1 MLFFRTIL
9 IFIVLTCQFLPV
21 SGQPFQCDGRLILS
35 AVTGNTTTYSIN
47 FVPFGGI
54 NYSQISVY
62 LGEKFDAVGF
72 NPADNYIYGVKENSN
87 QIVRLR
93 ADWTYEEV
101 GSVPL
106 VDTLQVYAG
115 DCTPQGQYI
124 CHENNLDKILVFD
137 VVDNFALVE
146 TLELFWDPTS
156 ENSGSFTTRID
167 DFAIDPNNPGIAY
180 AFQGSFP
187 EENYNPASTRGYLLS
202 INIDFSDPNV
212 GMVTPIALIPA
223 DVVWRLG
230 SLFFTTG
237 GQLYGL
243 GPYADDFF
251 TQSRLISI
259 NTTTAAANIQGITT
273 PSADISDGCSCP
285 YNLFFTNDVQPRDVL
300 CSGSEVDYILTIT
313 NRSYLELSGLS
324 LTDTL
329 PEEMVIQNITG
340 NFTGD
345 IEAGTGIGTEI
356 LTINNLQVPSRGS
369 VEITIHAEVL
379 DIPIGSVYNQALLT
393 NLPLLFGESKI
404 SDDPVTPGSAPDPTR
419 LLAEPQPLDD
429 TTIEITQPTD
439 CLTAND
445 SRVIV
450 SSSVLRPGENYNVLV
465 RNQSWEEFH
474 YEFLI
479 DNTKS
484 FTINGLL
491 PDEYFI
497 AEVTLENSL
506 CSFGWKEQPFVIEPP
521 NDQLQV
527 TTVTNSP
534 ICEGVD
540 LELSVGLSPG
550 GSVYWTGPER
560 FGSTDLSNTI
570 DTASLDYNGKFK
582 MVATYGFCEQ
592 TREIQV
598 LVAPEI
604 EASISGELEYCER
617 ARMELEAVGNG
628 DLTAFS
634 WSGPN
639 SITSDRQKIN
649 LPTISSL
656 NEGYYE
662 VIIDNNGLCPDT
674 AGTMVSLLPSPT
686 INMPGLIETDYCTP
700 LKLRPIITG
709 DAAVT
714 YQWTRR
720 QGLDCYDCPTPELQ
734 VPFLPSY
741 RLAVENMIGCA
752 DTSVVQ
758 VVLDKE
764 QLLYVPNAFSPNF
777 DGQNDYFQ
785 MFPYCG
791 VSHLKNLKIF
801 DRWGALVFSK
811 KELNPLNPSDFWDGR
826 IGGKLAST
834 GVYIWQVE
842 ITLVDGTVL
851 RRSGDVSVLK

>member
-1 MLFFRTIL
+1 MLLVRTAI
-9 IFIVLTCQFLPV
+9 IFIFLTCQFLPL

-35 AVTGNTTTYSIN
+35 AVTESTTNFNIN
-47 FVPFGGI
+47 FVPFGAV
-54 NYSQISVY
+54 NYSQISAY

-87 QIVRLR
+87 QIARLR
-93 ADWTYEEV
+93 ADWTYEVV
-101 GSVPL
+101 GSVPQ

-124 CHENNLDKILVFD
+124 CYEDDLNKILVFD
-137 VVDNFALVE
+137 VVDNFTLVE
-146 TLELFWDPTS
+146 TLDLFWNPAS
-156 ENSGSFTTRID
+156 ENSGPFTTRID
-167 DFAIDPNNPGIAY
+167 DLAIDPNNPGIAY

-187 EENYNPASTRGYLLS
+187 EEDYNPANTRGYLLS
-202 INIDFSDPNV
+202 INVDFLDPNV
-212 GMVTPIALIPA
+212 GMVTPIAPIPA

-243 GPYADDFF
+243 GPYADEPF

-259 NTTTAAANIQGITT
+259 NTTTAAANIQGIST
-273 PSADISDGCSCP
+273 PLANTSDGCSCP
-285 YNLFFTNDVQPRDVL
+285 YSLFFTNNVQPRDVP
-300 CSGSEVDYILTIT
+300 CNGSEVDYILTIT
-313 NRSYLELSGLS
+313 NRSYLELSGLN

-329 PEEMVIQNITG
+329 PTEMVIQNITG

-345 IEAGTGIGTEI
+345 IEVGTGIGTQI
-356 LTINNLQVPSRGS
+356 LTINNLRVSARGS
-369 VEITIHAEVL
+369 VEITIRAEVI
-379 DIPIGSVYNQALLT
+379 DIPVGSVYNQALLT
-393 NLPLLFGESKI
+393 NLPLLFGGSKV
-404 SDDPVTPGSAPDPTR
+404 SDDPRTSGSAPDPTR
-419 LLAEPQPLDD
+419 LLSEPQPLED
-429 TTIEITQPTD
+429 TMIEITQPTD
-439 CLTAND
+439 CLNAVD

-450 SSSVLRPGENYNVLV
+450 SSPVLRPGEKYNVLV

-479 DNTKS
+479 DDTKS

-497 AEVTLENSL
+497 AQVTLENSL

-540 LELSVGLSPG
+540 LELSASLFPG
-550 GSVYWTGPER
+550 GTVYWTGPER
-560 FGSTDLSNTI
+560 FGSTELNNTI

-582 MVATYGFCEQ
+582 LVATYGFCEQ
-592 TREIQV
+592 IREIET

-604 EASISGELEYCER
+604 EASISGDLEYCER
-617 ARMELEAVGNG
+617 APIQLEAVGNG

-639 SITSDRQKIN
+639 AITSDSQQIN
-649 LPTISSL
+649 VSSISVL

-662 VIIDNNGLCPDT
+662 VVIDNNGLCPDT
-674 AGTMVSLLPSPT
+674 VGTTISLLPSPT
-686 INMPGLIETDYCTP
+686 INMPGLIETDFCTP
-700 LKLRPIITG
+700 LKLRPTITG
-709 DAAVT
+709 DAAVA

-720 QGLDCYDCPTPELQ
+720 AGLDCYDCPTPELQ

-741 RLAVENMIGCA
+741 QLAVENMIGCA
-752 DTSVVQ
+752 DTSLVQ

-777 DGQNDYFQ
+777 DGRNDYFQ

-791 VSHLKNLKIF
+791 VSHLKNMKIF
-801 DRWGALVFSK
+801 DRWGVKVFSK
-811 KELNPLNPSDFWDGR
+811 KELNHSNPTEFWDGR

-842 ITLVDGTVL
+842 IALVDGTVL
-851 RRSGDVSVLK
+851 LFSGDVSILR